1 MGVLTMTAGRA
12 NGQRHVLAS
21 KLSVIG
27 KSDLATVRLTRW
39 FAPRVAAS
47 IHRTE
52 DGYVLFAAGKNIK
65 IRINNTEVNRQH
77 ELKAGDIIEVA
88 GIKAAFDYDDR

>member
-1 MGVLTMTAGRA
+1 MGVLTVTAGRT

-47 IHRTE
+47 IHRRE
-52 DGYVLFAAGKNIK
+52 DGYVLFAAGKNIT

-77 ELKAGDIIEVA
+77 ELKAGDIIEVG